1 MNNPK
6 NTYFLPLLLM
16 LFLALGV
23 LLGSSLS
30 NGRLLDN
37 DPSNEFGKLNDVM
50 DILDKEYVDT
60 IKKKELFEETIAD
73 MLHKL
78 DPHSNYIAAEDMQ
91 LANEQIDG

>member
-30 NGRLLDN
+30 NGRFTENNAAD
-37 DPSNEFGKLNDVM
+37 EFGKLNDVM

-60 IKKKELFEETIAD
+60 IKKKELF
-73 MLHKL
+73 
-78 DPHSNYIAAEDMQ
+78 
-91 LANEQIDG
+91 